1 MTKQKDQLKS
11 SYCLMR
17 KTAFI
22 IKSIQVLCLFLLLAP
37 SAFSQTAQK
46 QKKLEDEYV
55 CQPCG
60 SDCDKIVLHA
70 PGTCAHCHMPL
81 IKKSSILYGTIS
93 PGEIC
98 GYVKSHPGVVLLD
111 VRTKEEFEN
120 KDYHKYGTLK
130 NAVNIPIQ
138 ELSERLSE
146 LSAYKNKEII
156 VYCSHSQRS
165 PRASQLL
172 TDNGFNKVFNMSGG
186 MSVMKDKTCVK

>member
-1 MTKQKDQLKS
+1 MKKN
-11 SYCLMR
+11 
-17 KTAFI
+17 AFI
-22 IKSIQVLCLFLLLAP
+22 IRSIQVLCLFLFLAQN
-37 SAFSQTAQK
+37 SFSQGAQK
-46 QKKLEDEYV
+46 QQKKADEYV

-60 SDCDKIVLHA
+60 NDCDKIVLHA
-70 PGTCAHCHMPL
+70 PGTCEHCHMPL
-81 IKKSSILYGTIS
+81 IKKSSILYKTIS
-93 PGEIC
+93 PAEIC
-98 GYVKSHPGVVLLD
+98 GYVSSHPGVVLLD

-138 ELSERLSE
+138 ELPTRLSE

-172 TDNGFNKVFNMSGG
+172 TENGFNKVYNMSGG
-186 MSVMKDKTCVK
+186 MSVMKDNSCVK